1 MATLH
6 HFLAQLQ
13 QHHQQSLPLLPS
25 RAKTRHFL
33 NNFMAFLFPNW
44 HEHPA
49 TAQQLE
55 AQWNDLQSQLHDL
68 LRPLQPTLQQPIA
81 TLIDQYFEQIPSGTI
96 NYSAMPSTFSLSI
109 RRLIPLRRS
118 CSAYPGFYAITVYRL
133 VHPLVQLNVPLLPRF
148 LSEYAHSRTGID
160 IHPAAV
166 IGNPFFIDHG
176 TGVVIGETTVIGNFV
191 KIYQGV
197 TLGQRWCK
205 KNWPTP
211 NDIPPSKMR

>member
-81 TLIDQYFEQIPSGTI
+81 TLIDQYFEQIPSVYDQLLGDAQYFLAFDPAAYSIEEVMFGLSGFLCHHGLSVGASVGT
-96 NYSAMPSTFSLSI
+96 T
-109 RRLIPLRRS
+109 S
-118 CSAYPGFYAITVYRL
+118 CTALAA
-133 VHPLVQLNVPLLPRF
+133 PLV
-148 LSEYAHSRTGID
+148 
-160 IHPAAV
+160 
-166 IGNPFFIDHG
+166 
-176 TGVVIGETTVIGNFV
+176 
-191 KIYQGV
+191 
-197 TLGQRWCK
+197 
-205 KNWPTP
+205 
-211 NDIPPSKMR
+211 